1 MKSYN
6 VMVWNEDILRGYTIL
21 ADSRKEAKERAIKAE
36 LERRTPFYKIHIES
50 IRLWD
55 EELSQ

>member
-1 MKSYN
+1 MKSYH
-6 VMVWNEDILRGYTIL
+6 VMVWNEDIIRGYTIL

-36 LERRTPFYKIHIES
+36 LERHTPFYKIHIES

-55 EELSQ
+55 EELS